1 VATLST
7 TTTVPTTVAPAT
19 TPTATVTTA
28 PTRAQLL
35 AYITLCQTAIMAA
48 EAVIASPSATRAQ
61 VSAARSTVALYQ
73 AEIADTDALL
83 APQSPR
89 VVTVRAG
96 DTLPLLSQRY
106 YGDHTRTGFSRI
118 QQANGKT
125 GLALTLGETLVI
137 PPI

>member
-1 VATLST
+1 MATLSP

-19 TPTATVTTA
+19 TPAATVTTA

-35 AYITLCQTAIMAA
+35 ANIALWQTAITAA
-48 EAVIASPSATRAQ
+48 DAVIASPTATRAQ
-61 VSAARSTVALYQ
+61 VSAARSTVMLSQ
-73 AEIADTDALL
+73 AQVADINTRL

-118 QQANGKT
+118 QAANKIV
-125 GLALTLGETLVI
+125 GLALTPGQTLII
-137 PPI
+137 PTA